1 MGSHGLVVGWND
13 RVVLPSQTFPAR
25 GEFVTSAVWNVQ
37 FGRTSE
43 ASPASNRESNPWPH
57 TPASFFCMSS
67 NTTFLVSG

>member
-25 GEFVTSAVWNVQ
+25 GEFVTSVVWNVQ

-43 ASPASNRESNPWPH
+43 ASPASNRESNP
-57 TPASFFCMSS
+57 
-67 NTTFLVSG
+67 